1 MKRSNTATFSNNRPG
16 SLKRAE
22 SKEDL
27 EEKSANKRVAALEAE
42 DNEEQQRE
50 LREAQGERGKGS
62 RFRGLAKRSSDR
74 GTNLPWY
81 LINPMG
87 NGMAMWDGLTSL
99 ALIFTAIATPFEVGF
114 LPAAKLAIE
123 PLFLVNRLIDLIF
136 ILDMTKEFF
145 LSFPAH
151 SALNVKP
158 GSATEFETDLRVK
171 QRLTFLESSAPLL
184 LFRLFSSSSLHH
196 DHHHPLLSPT
206 QVIARRY
213 IRGWLTL
220 DVFSIF
226 PSVTAHGLKPA

>member
-81 LINPMG
+81 SSIS
-87 NGMAMWDGLTSL
+87 LTLRLASPRLCASPRFALPRLSVLSL
-99 ALIFTAIATPFEVGF
+99 LLSLFFFSSPGTSSTQWATAWQRGTASPRSPSS
-114 LPAAKLAIE
+114 L
-123 PLFLVNRLIDLIF
+123 
-136 ILDMTKEFF
+136 
-145 LSFPAH
+145 
-151 SALNVKP
+151 
-158 GSATEFETDLRVK
+158 
-171 QRLTFLESSAPLL
+171 QRLPR
-184 LFRLFSSSSLHH
+184 RL
-196 DHHHPLLSPT
+196 
-206 QVIARRY
+206 R
-213 IRGWLTL
+213 
-220 DVFSIF
+220 
-226 PSVTAHGLKPA
+226 

>member
-184 LFRLFSSSSLHH
+184 LCSSAPPPPLLLL
-196 DHHHPLLSPT
+196 LLSPP
-206 QVIARRY
+206 
-213 IRGWLTL
+213 LPL
-220 DVFSIF
+220 SITITTT
-226 PSVTAHGLKPA
+226 PSSPPLRS